1 MFFNLCRISVLLLLY
16 PPLPPDLYFSMQ
28 LAQPVNTIRNE
39 FTHERCAGRS
49 SLQSRNFSSMGHS
62 QYVKSPPALFSNCLQ
77 QMFMED
83 EVCLLQTVFF
93 LWRFRS
99 SFRWTKAVLWQ
110 MHVFTLLKI
119 YLHLFIYCSPLGTFF
134 FFFLDIFFFF
144 F

>member
-39 FTHERCAGRS
+39 FTHERCAERS

-99 SFRWTKAVLWQ
+99 SFRWTRAAMWQ
-110 MHVFTLLKI
+110 MHVFYASAYI
-119 YLHLFIYCSPLGTFF
+119 YLFIYLLQPTWHFF
-134 FFFLDIFFFF
+134 FFPLEIF
-144 F
+144 